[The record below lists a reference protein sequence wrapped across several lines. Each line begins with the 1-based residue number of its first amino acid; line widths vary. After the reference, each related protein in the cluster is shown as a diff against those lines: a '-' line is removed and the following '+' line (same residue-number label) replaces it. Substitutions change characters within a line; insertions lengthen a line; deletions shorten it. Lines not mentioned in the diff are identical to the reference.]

1 MVRNILEYLETTAAQ
16 CPDKA
21 AFEDLE
27 RSYTFAQ
34 TLAYAGRIG
43 SGLAAALPQNSPVPV
58 LMEKEAWTLNVFMG
72 AVCAGCFYTLVE
84 PDQPDERIL
93 TILDTLEAEV
103 LVTSRTLLERVQRL
117 HFRGRILLADDPEA
131 EGGADPADAG
141 AAPSAPSDRENL
153 ALCPEDTALL
163 QARRAAAC
171 DVDPLYAIFTSGS
184 TGVPKG
190 VVVSH
195 RSVIDFTECFTE
207 LFGFSR
213 EDVIGNQAPFDFDVS
228 VKDIYPALKTGATVE
243 VIPKKFFSVPKKLI
257 DFLDDRKVTSLT
269 WAVSALCVISM
280 LKGFRYKVP
289 GSIRRIMFS
298 GEVMPVRQ
306 LNYWRSYLPDARYVN
321 LYGPTEI
328 TCNCTYYEVDREFS
342 EEETLPIGDA
352 FPNERVFLL
361 DEEDRQVTEPGVLG
375 EICVSGTALALG
387 YYRNWEKTGEAFV
400 QNPLNRRYL
409 EPIYRTG
416 DLGRYSESG
425 ELFYVTRKDFQIK
438 HMGHRIELGEIETAF
453 QALEGVSRVCCVYD
467 EPNTKIVGFYVGD
480 PEPKEIIERLTERL
494 PRFMI
499 PNIFRRVEQMPL
511 TKNGK
516 IDRKRLM
523 EDYQAQ

>member
-1 MVRNILEYLETTAAQ
+1 MVQNILDYLEATAAD
-16 CPDKA
+16 CPDKP

-27 RSYTFAQ
+27 HSYTFAQ
-34 TLAYAGRIG
+34 VLGNAKRIG
-43 SGLAAALPQNSPVPV
+43 SALIHVLPQNAPVPV

-72 AVCAGCFYTLVE
+72 AVCAGCFYTLVGPE
-84 PDQPDERIL
+84 QPDERIR

-103 LVTSRTLLERVQRL
+103 IVTGGKLAERVAAL
-117 HFRGRILLADDPEA
+117 GFTGKVLLAEELVESVIDEEA
-131 EGGADPADAG
+131 
-141 AAPSAPSDRENL
+141 L
-153 ALCPEDTALL
+153 AS
-163 QARRAAAC
+163 RRKMAC

-195 RSVIDFTECFTE
+195 RSVIDFTEHFTRI
-207 LFGFSR
+207 FGFSR

-228 VKDIYPALKTGATVE
+228 VKDIYPCLKMGATLE
-243 VIPKKFFSVPKKLI
+243 VIPKKYFSVPKKLL

-269 WAVSALCVISM
+269 WAVSALCIISM

-289 GSIRRIMFS
+289 TTLRRVMFS
-298 GEVMPVRQ
+298 GEVMPVKQ
-306 LNYWRSYLPDARYVN
+306 LNYWREYLPDVLYVN

-328 TCNCTYYEVDREFS
+328 TCNCNYYIVDREFT
-342 EEETLPIGDA
+342 EDQTLPIGVP

-361 DEEDRQVTEPGVLG
+361 DEDDHLVTEPGALG

-387 YYRNWEKTGEAFV
+387 YYRNWEKTSEAFV
-400 QNPLNRRYL
+400 QNPLNHRYL

-416 DLGRYSESG
+416 DLGRYENG
-425 ELFYVTRKDFQIK
+425 ELYYVTRKDFQIK

-453 QALEGVSRVCCVYD
+453 QALDGISRVCCIYD
-467 EPNTKIVGFYVGD
+467 EPNTKIIGFYVG
-480 PEPKEIIERLTERL
+480 ELEAKEIIERLTERL

-499 PNIFRRVEQMPL
+499 PNVFRQVDVMPL

-516 IDRKRLM
+516 IDRKCLM
-523 EDYQAQ
+523 EEYRKSMQNRVKS

>member
-1 MVRNILEYLETTAAQ
+1 MVQNILDYLEATAAS
-16 CPDKA
+16 CPEKT

-27 RSYTFAQ
+27 NSYTYAQ
-34 TLAYAGRIG
+34 VLENAKRIG
-43 SGLAAALPQNSPVPV
+43 SVLVAALPQNAPVPV

-84 PDQPDERIL
+84 PEQPADRIR
-93 TILDTLEAEV
+93 TILETLEAQV
-103 LVTSRTLLERVQRL
+103 IVTSGKFLEKIKELGFSGRV
-117 HFRGRILLADDPEA
+117 FLAEELVQNKIDES
-131 EGGADPADAG
+131 GLV
-141 AAPSAPSDRENL
+141 DR
-153 ALCPEDTALL
+153 
-163 QARRAAAC
+163 RRKAC

-195 RSVIDFTECFTE
+195 RSVIDFTEHFTRI
-207 LFGFSR
+207 FGFTR

-228 VKDIYPALKTGATVE
+228 VKDIYPALKTGATLE
-243 VIPKKFFSVPKKLI
+243 VIPKKFFSVPKKLL

-269 WAVSALCVISM
+269 WAVSALCIISM
-280 LKGFRYKVP
+280 LKGFKYKVP
-289 GSIRRIMFS
+289 SSIRRVMFS
-298 GEVMPVRQ
+298 GEVMPVKH
-306 LNYWRSYLPDARYVN
+306 LNYWKEYLPDALYVN

-328 TCNCTYYEVDREFS
+328 TCNCTYYILNRDFS
-342 EEETLPIGDA
+342 EEEIIPIGDA

-361 DEEDRQVTEPGVLG
+361 DEEDHLVSEPGILG

-400 QNPLNRRYL
+400 QNPLNHRYL

-416 DLGRYSESG
+416 DLGRYDERG
-425 ELFYVTRKDFQIK
+425 ELYYVTRKDFQIK
-438 HMGHRIELGEIETAF
+438 HMGHRIELGEIEAAF
-453 QALEGVSRVCCVYD
+453 QALEGIARVCCIYD

-480 PEPKEIIERLTERL
+480 LSPKEIIGQLTEKL

-499 PNIFRRVEQMPL
+499 PNVFRQMEAMPI

-516 IDRKRLM
+516 IDRKALM
-523 EDYQAQ
+523 ADYQSQA